1 MALFVVTTHNQEGVQ
16 SQDDEHKPFT
26 VEAETMLQA
35 AESLGGE
42 ILTEANQFILV
53 SKETK
58 KKIMR
63 FLVSPVHCKC
73 KGR

>member
-1 MALFVVTTHNQEGVQ
+1 MALFIVITHNQEGAQ

-26 VEAETMLQA
+26 VEAETMLEA
-35 AESLGGE
+35 AEALGGE

-63 FLVSPVHCKC
+63 FLVSPV
-73 KGR
+73 RD

>member
-1 MALFVVTTHNQEGVQ
+1 MALFIVTTHNQEGVQ
-16 SQDDEHKPFT
+16 SQADEHKPFT

-42 ILTEANQFILV
+42 IPTEANQFILV
-53 SKETK
+53 SKEAK

-63 FLVSPVHCKC
+63 FLVSPV
-73 KGR
+73 RD

>member
-1 MALFVVTTHNQEGVQ
+1 MTALFNVTTHNQEGVQ

-26 VEAETMLQA
+26 VEAETMLEA
-35 AESLGGE
+35 AETLGGE

-63 FLVSPVHCKC
+63 FLVSPVR
-73 KGR
+73 G

>member
-1 MALFVVTTHNQEGVQ
+1 MLEA
-16 SQDDEHKPFT
+16 
-26 VEAETMLQA
+26 AET
-35 AESLGGE
+35 LGGK

-63 FLVSPVHCKC
+63 FLVSPV
-73 KGR
+73 RS